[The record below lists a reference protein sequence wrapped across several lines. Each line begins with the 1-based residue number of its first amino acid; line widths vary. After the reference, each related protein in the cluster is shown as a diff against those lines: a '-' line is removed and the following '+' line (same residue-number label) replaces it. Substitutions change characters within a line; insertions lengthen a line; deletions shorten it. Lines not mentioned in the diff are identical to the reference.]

1 MKNANRN
8 YIAVGAFVLSMLA
21 LLIVWVAVLLGSA
34 TSRDSYYVLWDNVMG
49 LKPGTQILF
58 EGYQIGLIDRIER
71 SDGAHTGG
79 KNYRVD
85 IEVEEGWP
93 IPKNSIAETASP
105 TVLAALIVNIDAG
118 DSTTLLEPGSEIRS
132 KEAGDL
138 FTAANDVMSSLSELL
153 ETVKPA
159 LVEITSSVSSVLNDE
174 NAAQVTALLQTL
186 NTRISEILSAR
197 NAANIESILANLN
210 QVTEDVSDLT
220 IGLRETK
227 GQIDSVLA
235 SVNGMMDERSGDIG
249 HALGDLHATL
259 EAVSRHIDSIASN
272 LDYTARNANE
282 FSSQIRENPAV
293 LLRGRQLVDDSGT
306 AQ

>member
-1 MKNANRN
+1 MKSPNRN
-8 YIAVGAFVLSMLA
+8 YVAVGAFVLSMLA

-71 SDGAHTGG
+71 SEGAHAGG

-85 IEVEEGWP
+85 IVVEEGWP
-93 IPKNSIAETASP
+93 IPEGSIAETASP
-105 TVLAALIVNIDAG
+105 TVLAALIVNIEAG
-118 DSTTLLEPGSEIRS
+118 DSTTLIAPGSEIEG

-138 FTAANDVMSSLSELL
+138 FAAAGDAMSSVTDLL
-153 ETVKPA
+153 EFVKPV
-159 LVEITSSVSSVLNDE
+159 LEEITSSVSSVLNDE

-197 NAANIESILANLN
+197 NAENIESILANLN

-220 IGLRETK
+220 VGLRDTK
-227 GQIDSVLA
+227 GQIDGVLA
-235 SVNGMMDERSGDIG
+235 TVNDMMDERSGDIG

-272 LDYTARNANE
+272 LDHTARNANE
-282 FSSQIRENPAV
+282 FSSQIRENPSV
-293 LLRGRQLVDDSGT
+293 LLRGRQVPDDSGP